1 MTKRSFKRAFKDS
14 LPIMAGYLAL
24 GIGYGVLLQSKG
36 YSFWWAILMS
46 VTMFAGSGQY
56 AGVDFM
62 ASGASLLTTAFMTLI
77 INCRHFFYGV
87 SLLDKYRGTG
97 IVKPY
102 LIFGLTDETYSIT
115 ATTTLEDDISPK
127 KYYFFLTALNHSYWI
142 TGCVLGAVLGMI
154 MPFSGEGID
163 FAMTALFI
171 VIMTDQWLKSKQH
184 LPAVLG
190 AGTTVVCLVI
200 FGADFLTRLIFLPVV
215 AGISYEVLRAAASS
229 DGWLARAVR
238 APGLALQHL
247 TTREPDLEMLEVAI
261 AAFNLAMDPPDH
273 EIILDTTGKADSGNA
288 EEDA

>member
-1 MTKRSFKRAFKDS
+1 MIKKSFRRAFRDS

-62 ASGASLLTTAFMTLI
+62 ASGASLLSTAFMTLI

-87 SLLDKYRGTG
+87 SLLEKYRGAG
-97 IVKPY
+97 VFKPY

-115 ATTTLEDDISPK
+115 ATTTLPDDLSPRH
-127 KYYFFLTALNHSYWI
+127 YYFFLTALNHSYWI
-142 TGCVLGAVLGMI
+142 TGCVLGAVLGMFL
-154 MPFSGEGID
+154 PFSSEGVD

-171 VIMTDQWLKSKQH
+171 VIMTDQWLSAKEH

-190 AGTTVVCLVI
+190 AATTLVCLLV
-200 FGADFLTRLIFLPVV
+200 FGAQYFIVPALFL
-215 AGISYEVLRAAASS
+215 
-229 DGWLARAVR
+229 
-238 APGLALQHL
+238 
-247 TTREPDLEMLEVAI
+247 I
-261 AAFNLAMDPPDH
+261 AAEMMLLRRR
-273 EIILDTTGKADSGNA
+273 LDKTTEEVSGG
-288 EEDA
+288 D

>member
-1 MTKRSFKRAFKDS
+1 MIKKSFRRAFRDS

-62 ASGASLLTTAFMTLI
+62 ASGASLLSTAFMTLI

-87 SLLDKYRGTG
+87 SLLEKYRGTG

-127 KYYFFLTALNHSYWI
+127 HYYFFLTALNHSYWI
-142 TGCVLGAVLGMI
+142 TGCVLGAVLGMFL
-154 MPFSGEGID
+154 PFSSEGVD

-171 VIMTDQWLKSKQH
+171 VIMTDQWLNTKEH
-184 LPAVLG
+184 LPAILG
-190 AGTTVVCLVI
+190 AATTLACLLI
-200 FGADFLTRLIFLPVV
+200 FGAQYFIVP
-215 AGISYEVLRAAASS
+215 
-229 DGWLARAVR
+229 
-238 APGLALQHL
+238 ALFF
-247 TTREPDLEMLEVAI
+247 I
-261 AAFNLAMDPPDH
+261 AAEMMLFRKR
-273 EIILDTTGKADSGNA
+273 LDKTTQEVSG
-288 EEDA
+288 DD

>member
-1 MTKRSFKRAFKDS
+1 MTGKAFRKAFKDS

-36 YSFWWAILMS
+36 FSFWWAILMS

-62 ASGASLLTTAFMTLI
+62 AGGASLLTTAFMTLI

-115 ATTTLEDDISPK
+115 ATTVLEEGINKK

-142 TGCVLGAVLGMI
+142 TGCVLGAVLGMFL
-154 MPFSGEGID
+154 PFSSEGID

-171 VIMTDQWLKSKQH
+171 VIMVEQLLTNKEH
-184 LPAVLG
+184 LPAILG
-190 AGTTVVCLVI
+190 VATTVICLVA
-200 FGADFLTRLIFLPVV
+200 FGAEYFIIPSMALIAVELMLLRKRLEKKDNKE
-215 AGISYEVLRAAASS
+215 G
-229 DGWLARAVR
+229 
-238 APGLALQHL
+238 
-247 TTREPDLEMLEVAI
+247 
-261 AAFNLAMDPPDH
+261 
-273 EIILDTTGKADSGNA
+273 GN
-288 EEDA
+288 EH